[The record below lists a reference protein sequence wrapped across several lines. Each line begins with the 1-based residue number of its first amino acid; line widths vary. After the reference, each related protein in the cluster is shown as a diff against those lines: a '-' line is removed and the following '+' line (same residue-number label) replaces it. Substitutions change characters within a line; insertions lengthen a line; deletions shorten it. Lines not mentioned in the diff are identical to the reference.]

1 MLLLTPFFLY
11 RSKISLNFSPSEI
24 IFPVPL
30 KRNPFRCI
38 GSTTLI
44 SIDEF
49 CLRFSIVCGERMSAN
64 AKCDSSIATIVPLG
78 DQLGV
83 LSAETVA
90 AICAANLSLSP

>member
-1 MLLLTPFFLY
+1 MLLLIPFFLY
-11 RSKISLNFSPSEI
+11 CSKISLNFSPSEI

-49 CLRFSIVCGERMSAN
+49 CFRFSIVCGERMSAK
-64 AKCDSSIATIVPLG
+64 ARCLSSIAIIVPFG
-78 DQLGV
+78 DKLGV
-83 LSAETVA
+83 LSADTVA
-90 AICAANLSLSP
+90 TYHNF